1 MKMKY
6 QLAKIARS
14 ALDRRSVAWR
24 SLAAEPRP
32 AGGWMRATREAL
44 GMTATDF
51 AKRLGV
57 SRQTAQTYERNEID
71 ESIQLATLRR
81 AAEALQCQL
90 VYAFVPVTT
99 LDETV
104 QRTGRDKALREL
116 QRIDQTML
124 LEDQRVDAQEF
135 EVRLRERTEELI
147 RSRRLWSID
156 E

>member
-1 MKMKY
+1 
-6 QLAKIARS
+6 
-14 ALDRRSVAWR
+14 
-24 SLAAEPRP
+24 
-32 AGGWMRATREAL
+32 MRATREAL